1 MWGQA
6 NRVSF
11 LQRKDEIPYYFDE
24 DDVLHIFS
32 VIANIKHLAM
42 FQTLFYGCLRAT
54 ELCNLDDED
63 VDLII

>member
-1 MWGQA
+1 M
-6 NRVSF
+6 
-11 LQRKDEIPYYFDE
+11 
-24 DDVLHIFS
+24 LHIFS

>member
-1 MWGQA
+1 M
-6 NRVSF
+6 
-11 LQRKDEIPYYFDE
+11 
-24 DDVLHIFS
+24 LHIFS

-63 VDLII
+63 VDLIILNSESVRVMEVEME

>member
-1 MWGQA
+1 MGRA